1 VTASL
6 DWLERQYW
14 ADVVAVRPD
23 TKIDQQIADSRV
35 VRESE
40 AHAATIDLC
49 YGNDERQRLD
59 LFCPEGEGPWP
70 LLVFIHGGYWQLGSK
85 DAWAFLAPGWI
96 QKRVAV
102 ANLGY
107 RLVPAVTLEDVAG
120 DVRAA
125 LDYLAANAKDLRLD
139 ISRVMVTGVSA
150 GAHLAAMAVTAENLS
165 THQLS
170 PIGAVLLSGVYDPRP
185 LEGTTPGAA
194 LSNSTLSDLS
204 RFSPLGRPP
213 PPSDCYCLI
222 AWGADETTVFHTQ
235 SRLLAAH
242 WENWGVTAT
251 AMSLP
256 NTNHY
261 TVVDNLLAGR
271 SGPVGDFVHE
281 QLCGDPK

>member
-23 TKIDQQIADSRV
+23 TKIDKQIADSRV

-40 AHAATIDLC
+40 AYAATIDLC

-59 LFCPEGEGPWP
+59 LFCPDGEGPWP

-85 DAWAFLAPGWI
+85 DNWSFLAPGWI
-96 QKRVAV
+96 RKGVAV

-107 RLVPAVTLEDVAG
+107 RLLPDVTLEDVVA
-120 DVRAA
+120 DVRAG
-125 LDYLAANAKDLRLD
+125 LDYLAANAAALKLD
-139 ISRVMVTGVSA
+139 VSRVLVSGVSA
-150 GAHLAAMAVTAENLS
+150 GAHLAAMAVTEEDPAAS
-165 THQLS
+165 QLS
-170 PIGAVLLSGVYDPRP
+170 PVAAVLLSGVYDLRP
-185 LEGTTPGAA
+185 LAGTTPGAA
-194 LSNSTLSDLS
+194 LSNSKSSDLS
-204 RFSPLGRPP
+204 RCSPLGRPP
-213 PPSDCYCLI
+213 PADCYCLI
-222 AWGADETTVFHTQ
+222 AWGADETAVFHTQ
-235 SRLLAAH
+235 SRLLVAH
-242 WENWGVTAT
+242 WANWGVTAT

-271 SGPVGDFVHE
+271 SGPVGEFVDEH
-281 QLCGDPK
+281 LCGDPK